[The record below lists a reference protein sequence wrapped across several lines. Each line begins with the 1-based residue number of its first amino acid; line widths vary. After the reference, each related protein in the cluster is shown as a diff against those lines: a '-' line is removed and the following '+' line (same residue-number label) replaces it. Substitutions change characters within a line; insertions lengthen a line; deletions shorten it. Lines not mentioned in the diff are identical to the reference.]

1 MAFKRKYD
9 KMRQIIFTAFFGF
22 VFQLT
27 FGQNFNSL
35 GTDCNPKLNN
45 HEIAYFD
52 SLFSQK
58 DYDFRNKTIGFASPN
73 IIHFLG
79 IIPMPLGF
87 NNQLLPISKKEYFQE
102 LRIDDKN
109 KKCSELLILTDSLKA
124 ITKGFDAIII
134 LIPKKKMKKVNSET
148 SRKIA
153 TVFGYRDLNYPENL
167 NSVGTDTSLTLNN
180 EEVKFLNQIY
190 QHDKNKFDFSNKSIV
205 IVDYYSK
212 SVIKKQDYINRIKNR
227 LKKDFLY
234 QTDDIIVLSEH
245 EKRET
250 GYDVIILLPVKMI
263 QREELMKIIKTPH
276 NTQ

>member
-1 MAFKRKYD
+1 VAFKRDYD
-9 KMRQIIFTAFFGF
+9 IMRQITLTAFLGL

-27 FGQNFNSL
+27 FGQNFDSL
-35 GTDCNPKLNN
+35 GMDCNPRLNEQ
-45 HEIAYFD
+45 EISYFD

-58 DYDFRNKTIGFASPN
+58 DYNFRNKTIGFASPN
-73 IIHFLG
+73 VIHFFG
-79 IIPMPLGF
+79 IIPIPPGF

-134 LIPKKKMKKVNSET
+134 LIPKKKLKKVNSGT
-148 SRKIA
+148 TQKIA
-153 TVFGYRDLNYPENL
+153 TVFGYRDLNYPDNL
-167 NSVGTDTSLTLNN
+167 DSVGADTSLTLNN

-190 QHDKNKFDFSNKSIV
+190 QHDKNEFDFSNKSIV

-212 SVIKKQDYINRIKNR
+212 NIVKKQDYINRIKNR

-234 QTDDIIVLSEH
+234 QTDDLIVLSEQ
-245 EKRET
+245 EKQET

-263 QREELMKIIKTPH
+263 QREELIEIIKTPH
-276 NTQ
+276 NN